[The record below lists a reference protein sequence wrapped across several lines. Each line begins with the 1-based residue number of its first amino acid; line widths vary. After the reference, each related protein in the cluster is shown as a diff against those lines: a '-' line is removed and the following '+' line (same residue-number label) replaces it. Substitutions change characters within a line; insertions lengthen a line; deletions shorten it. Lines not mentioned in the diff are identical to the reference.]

1 MKYAYKIRL
10 FIASVIFIL
19 AILGIFGIFYPLKIF
34 DIQFTPVMQ
43 KTFADFS
50 IITAVLF
57 GGIVLLTFIFGRF
70 YCSLICPFGIFQ
82 ELAALIFRK
91 KNKTQKNYPVKYF
104 IAAVCFGVLAGGCA
118 IVIRYLDPYTL
129 FGSAMTLSLAGI
141 VGAIIVLAIVFFKNR
156 FFCSNICPVGTI
168 LGLLSKYSLNK
179 IYLPKDICVSCGKC
193 ATSCPTGSINPKE
206 KTVDNETCI
215 KCLRCLDSCPRHG
228 VQYGIKK
235 KEPVK
240 FSLKRRSLILASSV
254 VVIFGAALKAGIEF
268 KNKISEK
275 ISEIILPPG
284 GISPERFLNK
294 CLNCNLCAE
303 HCPQK
308 IIKKADNK
316 FGAVYIDYSNSFCKY
331 DCHECSRVCP
341 SGAIKRITL
350 DEKKKTRI
358 AMAYINN
365 ESCTKCGICAIDCP
379 TGAISKKDGEYTVLD
394 ASKCIGCGAC
404 KNACKFDA
412 IEIFAVKEQRV
423 I

>member
-10 FIASVIFIL
+10 VIASAVFIL

-34 DIQFTPVMQ
+34 DIQFTPVLQ
-43 KTFADFS
+43 KAFVDFS
-50 IITAVLF
+50 LLTSVLL
-57 GGIVLLTFIFGRF
+57 GVVVLLTLLFGRF

-82 ELAALIFRK
+82 ELAALIFRR
-91 KNKTQKNYPVKYF
+91 KNKTQKNYPFKYF
-104 IAAVCFGVLAGGCA
+104 IAAVCFGVLTGGSA
-118 IVIRYLDPYTL
+118 LVIRYLDPYTL

-141 VGAIIVLAIVFFKNR
+141 VAAVVVLSIVFFKNR
-156 FFCSNICPVGTI
+156 FFCSNICPVGTL

-193 ATSCPTGSINPKE
+193 ATNCPTGSINPKD

-215 KCLRCLDSCPRHG
+215 KCLKCLDSCPRHG
-228 VQYGIKK
+228 VQYGIEKK
-235 KEPVK
+235 VPVK
-240 FSLKRRSLILASSV
+240 FSIKRRSLILASSAV
-254 VVIFGAALKAGIEF
+254 VLFGAALKAGIEF

-284 GISPERFLNK
+284 GGSPERFLNK
-294 CLNCNLCAE
+294 CINCNLCVE

-316 FGAVYIDYSNSFCKY
+316 FGAVYIDYSNNFCKY

-341 SGAIKRITL
+341 SGAIKRLTL

-365 ESCTKCGICAIDCP
+365 ELCTKCGICAIDCP
-379 TGAISKKDGEYTVLD
+379 AGAISKKDGEFPVLD